1 MQWKRNYCKY
11 IVYTRSFN
19 TNWSKKIRMW
29 KTLLNLLMTP
39 TMPAIRLKRILK
51 VLKSRLRQRRLSSKK
66 NAKNLI
72 TIFNKT

>member
-1 MQWKRNYCKY
+1 
-11 IVYTRSFN
+11 
-19 TNWSKKIRMW
+19 
-29 KTLLNLLMTP
+29 MTP